1 MQNKEENGFLAGLSC
16 GFAVLLG
23 LIALGAL
30 LAWIS

>member
-1 MQNKEENGFLAGLSC
+1 MQNKEEKEFLAGLSC

-30 LAWIS
+30 LAWIG